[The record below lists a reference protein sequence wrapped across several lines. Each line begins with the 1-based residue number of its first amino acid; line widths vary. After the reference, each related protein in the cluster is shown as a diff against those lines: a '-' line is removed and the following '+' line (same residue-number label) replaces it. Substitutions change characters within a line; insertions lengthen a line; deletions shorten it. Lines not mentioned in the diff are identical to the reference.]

1 MIGAAVP
8 VHEFVSQS
16 MSPAA
21 WIALAVVLVVAAA
34 CFAYGV
40 WRAARTWAPARRE
53 KATSVP
59 VDMPKAA

>member
-21 WIALAVVLVVAAA
+21 WILLAVVLVVAAA
-34 CFAYGV
+34 CFAYGL
-40 WRAARTWAPARRE
+40 WRAARVWPKARHE
-53 KATSVP
+53 ATSVP
-59 VDMPKAA
+59 SEMPKAA